1 MKTDCGKRVVLEF
14 MNKQDFD
21 FNQVYKEKLK
31 DDKGYSVSFR
41 GAAKLMIFEDNSDSL
56 FETRF
61 PFRYTFDIH
70 YDK

>member
-1 MKTDCGKRVVLEF
+1 MSEKRVVLEF
-14 MNKQDFD
+14 SDKQDFD
-21 FNQVYKEKLK
+21 FNQYYKLQLK
-31 DDKGYSVSFR
+31 YDTGYSISFR
-41 GAAKLMIFEDNSDSL
+41 GVAKLMIFEDNSDSL